1 MPVHLLERL
10 PIPSLK
16 AYTITSV
23 LLLSCSVYYAVHVTT
38 DPDWKSNSTTP
49 VNIETLETVK
59 NESYDVV
66 GGLSK
71 KLSSLSD
78 FCIEIVTFMLQEP
91 LCIWVSRLHFSF
103 ISKVTVVM
111 FY

>member
-1 MPVHLLERL
+1 MPVILLERL
-10 PIPSLK
+10 PVPSLK

-23 LLLSCSVYYAVHVTT
+23 LLLSCSVYYAVHVTS
-38 DPDWKSNSTTP
+38 DPGWKTNSTTP

-71 KLSSLSD
+71 KLTSLGD
-78 FCIEIVTFMLQEP
+78 FCVDIVTFMLQEP
-91 LCIWVSRLHFSF
+91 LCIWVSEFIFS
-103 ISKVTVVM
+103 SCA
-111 FY
+111 